1 MVLFFNTIT
10 TRSPRFFFSFQANN
24 FPNKVI
30 VTDSDSMS
38 DEDSDEQVSKMID
51 VPEPDSDYLIIEP
64 VEPYERGTSI
74 FK

>member
-1 MVLFFNTIT
+1 M
-10 TRSPRFFFSFQANN
+10 
-24 FPNKVI
+24 I

-38 DEDSDEQVSKMID
+38 DEDSDEQVSKMIE